1 MKVVQSSKQDVKIN
15 MFTKQKL
22 KLGIGLVLMLTGLFF
37 SNQTTN
43 GEAIYFTLES
53 LNEYETIMLII
64 NPESGNIIASSQ
76 GAKTYY
82 GYDNIDEMNIK
93 NINILSE
100 TEVDEEMEHAFL
112 EKRNFFHFRHRLA
125 NGEIRDVHVNAY
137 AMMLDGRDVLVSRIR
152 DVTEEIHSEETK
164 QLYYKLAIAMFCIFL
179 VILSILVYKLDKAKK
194 IADEANLAKSRFL
207 ANMSHEIRTPI
218 NGMLGFLQL
227 LQAYPMSEEQV
238 ELIDGASV
246 SSKMLLH
253 VVNDIL
259 DYSKIEAGKLQFE
272 QIPFDLKE
280 MVQES
285 ISIFMPNAIEK
296 RIDLTTQFYDG
307 LPQQVIGDP
316 MRLRQIIYNLLSNAI
331 KFTHN
336 GKVELRL
343 KGIKDMD
350 HRVHLTFEVEDTGI
364 GIAPDNLDLLF
375 DSFSQSDISTTRK
388 YGGTGL
394 GLAISKELVTLMG
407 GDILV
412 DSQYGKGSVFTVN
425 ITLQEVNDLVGQ
437 EDSLGMDD
445 VLELSGKI
453 NSSMKQPRILIV
465 EDNRVNQKLI
475 VKMLASKNL
484 ICDLVSHG
492 KEAVEA
498 IIHKS
503 YDIIFMDCQ
512 MPVMDGY
519 EATKKIRQMEDGK
532 RRTRIIAM
540 TANTMESD
548 KQKCLEAGM
557 DDYITKPID
566 FHTMLR
572 FILQ

>member
-1 MKVVQSSKQDVKIN
+1 MCAKQELKIGAGL
-15 MFTKQKL
+15 F
-22 KLGIGLVLMLTGLFF
+22 LVLCGLFF
-37 SNQTTN
+37 SNQVTY
-43 GEAIYFTLES
+43 GEAIYFTVDS
-53 LNEYETIMLII
+53 LNEYKTIMLII
-64 NPESGNIIASSQ
+64 NPDSGDIIASSQ
-76 GAKTYY
+76 GARTYY
-82 GYDNIDEMNIK
+82 GYDHIDSMNIK

-100 TEVDEEMEHAFL
+100 AEVDEEMEHAYL

-125 NGEIRDVHVNAY
+125 NGEIREVHVNSY
-137 AMMLDGRDVLVSRIR
+137 AMMLDGEDVLVSRIR
-152 DVTEEIHSEETK
+152 DVTEEIHNEEAK
-164 QLYYKLAIAMFCIFL
+164 QLYYNIAIAMFCIF
-179 VILSILVYKLDKAKK
+179 VIILSILIYKLDKAKK
-194 IADEANLAKSRFL
+194 RADEANLAKSKFL

-227 LQAYPMSEEQV
+227 LQAYPMSDEQV
-238 ELIDGASV
+238 ELIDGARV

-259 DYSKIEAGKLQFE
+259 DFSKIEAGKLQFE
-272 QIPFDLKE
+272 QIPFDLRE
-280 MVQES
+280 IVEES

-296 RIDLTTQFYDG
+296 GISLTTQIYDG
-307 LPQQVIGDP
+307 LPQLVIGDP

-343 KGIKDMD
+343 KGIKDED
-350 HRVHLTFEVEDTGI
+350 NCVHLTFEVEDTGI
-364 GIAPDNLDLLF
+364 GITPDNLDQLF
-375 DSFSQSDISTTRK
+375 DAFSQSDVSTTRK

-394 GLAISKELVTLMG
+394 GLAISRELITMMG
-407 GDILV
+407 GDIQV
-412 DSQYGKGSVFTVN
+412 DSQYGKGTIFTFKL
-425 ITLQEVNDLVGQ
+425 TLQAINELVGQ
-437 EDSLGMDD
+437 ENSEDLDD
-445 VLELSGKI
+445 TVEMSRK
-453 NSSMKQPRILIV
+453 NKTTMKQPRILVV
-465 EDNRVNQKLI
+465 EDNRINQKLI

-484 ICDLVSHG
+484 VCDLVSHG

-512 MPVMDGY
+512 MPIMDGY
-519 EATKKIRQMEDGK
+519 EATQKIRQMEEGK

-548 KQKCLEAGM
+548 QQKCLEAGM
-557 DDYITKPID
+557 DDYISKPID

-572 FILQ
+572 LILNNSNSI